1 MHPLN
6 WEKSIKQKLFQTEN
20 VDDKTCVC
28 KPCERNIKSYI
39 RAEDYQ
45 PWWRP
50 KNQQRCIIPT
60 CPVTSEGRVI
70 IHTSLVTAG
79 QVAELLHTNVPET
92 TCRAFNTTISGHY
105 RHVHCQLHPKEGMYE
120 HLKCFKCNARLKGAI
135 RHCPNPVAIK
145 QHFSRCGDID
155 ICITDKDT
163 ICTNCYN
170 AHLQILHE
178 CKETSTDDE
187 LKALLEN
194 STSVGN
200 KYLS

>member
-1 MHPLN
+1 
-6 WEKSIKQKLFQTEN
+6 
-20 VDDKTCVC
+20 
-28 KPCERNIKSYI
+28 
-39 RAEDYQ
+39 
-45 PWWRP
+45 
-50 KNQQRCIIPT
+50 
-60 CPVTSEGRVI
+60 
-70 IHTSLVTAG
+70 
-79 QVAELLHTNVPET
+79 
-92 TCRAFNTTISGHY
+92 
-105 RHVHCQLHPKEGMYE
+105 MYE
-120 HLKCFKCNARLKGAI
+120 HLKCFRCNARLKGAI
-135 RHCPNPVAIK
+135 RHCPNPVVIK

-155 ICITDKDT
+155 ICISDKDT